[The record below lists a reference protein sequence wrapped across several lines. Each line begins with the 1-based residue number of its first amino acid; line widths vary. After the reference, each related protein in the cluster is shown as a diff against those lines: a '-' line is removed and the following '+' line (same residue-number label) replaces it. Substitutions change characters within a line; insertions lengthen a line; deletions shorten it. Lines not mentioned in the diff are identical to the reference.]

1 MIKVNSHV
9 VIRFIISIVIINIK
23 SLPLRLETALL
34 DLGQRVD
41 GQSKDLLDRFQILTF
56 VDFVDSIIVD
66 NSINTMIRVERQ
78 GRELTERQKDA
89 SKDSS
94 KLGKEEVRRNQM
106 VD

>member
-1 MIKVNSHV
+1 M
-9 VIRFIISIVIINIK
+9 
-23 SLPLRLETALL
+23 LRLETALL